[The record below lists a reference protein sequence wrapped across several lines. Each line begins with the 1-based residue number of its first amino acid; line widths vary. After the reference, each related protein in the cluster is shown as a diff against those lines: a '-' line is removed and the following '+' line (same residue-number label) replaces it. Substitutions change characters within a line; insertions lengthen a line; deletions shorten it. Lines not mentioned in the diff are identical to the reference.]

1 MRWWD
6 WFWYYRHGKVK
17 YQIWDNGDHYH
28 VDASDGKITVCNCYG
43 STREAA
49 KEMALFRLKQAQNS
63 VPKEKELVL
72 KGEGF
77 ELYRDK

>member
-6 WFWYYRHGKVK
+6 WFWYYRHGKIK

-43 STREAA
+43 STR
-49 KEMALFRLKQAQNS
+49 NGIIS
-63 VPKEKELVL
+63 VKTSTK
-72 KGEGF
+72 
-77 ELYRDK
+77 